1 MQRLFLSGQ
10 SEIQMRIKSEIVIAG
25 SSELSSIKALLDS
38 HHLPTED
45 IGTSSINFYL
55 NKEGEDLQASAGVER
70 FDELGLLR
78 SVAVK
83 EELKGK
89 GIGSELILK
98 VLVESKAK
106 NIKTMYLLTETAE
119 SFFSKIGFIKI
130 DRSKAPESIK
140 KSNEFAE
147 LCPAS
152 AVLMKK
158 VL

>member
-1 MQRLFLSGQ
+1 MQRLFLGGQ
-10 SEIQMRIKSEIVIAG
+10 LEIQMRVKSDIVIAG
-25 SSELSSIKALLDS
+25 SSDLDSIKALLDS
-38 HHLPTED
+38 YHLPTED
-45 IGTSSINFYL
+45 IGTSGIEFYL
-55 NKEGEDLQASAGVER
+55 IKIREEIKACAGVES
-70 FDELGLLR
+70 FEETGLLR

-83 EELKGK
+83 GDLKGK
-89 GIGSELILK
+89 GIGSELISK

-119 SFFSKIGFIKI
+119 FFFSRIGFIRS
-130 DRSKAPESIK
+130 DRSKAPESIQ
-140 KSNEFAE
+140 KSNEFAV